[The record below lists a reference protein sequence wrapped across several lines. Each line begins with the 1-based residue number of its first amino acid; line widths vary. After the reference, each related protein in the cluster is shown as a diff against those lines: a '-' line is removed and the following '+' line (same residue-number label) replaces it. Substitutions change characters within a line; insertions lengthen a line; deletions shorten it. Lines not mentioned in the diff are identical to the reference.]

1 MIDSSLRECRYNAKV
16 PDGEVVETLI
26 KMFKY
31 KKIGQ
36 LSLGKDTVFH
46 LIAMMIWLLSSRI
59 KKQRKQ

>member
-16 PDGEVVETLI
+16 PDGEVVERLI

-36 LSLGKDTVFH
+36 LSLGKDQYST
-46 LIAMMIWLLSSRI
+46 
-59 KKQRKQ
+59 